1 MSDHSILVDSRTFGK
16 GAQKEQLY
24 SLFRAYSLEPTFLS
38 MEDAAEIIGEFDGLI
53 VGTSKV
59 THNIFAKARRLK
71 VIVKYGVGIDNID
84 TIAARKYG
92 VKILNLP
99 GINSLAVAELALG
112 LMLAAARNIA
122 KGDRELRN
130 GNYEG
135 FVGTS
140 VIGKV
145 LGIIGTGS
153 IGCAFTQM
161 VSGLGMTVLGYDIIH
176 NPSFTNYGGK
186 YVTLDHLLKS
196 ADFVSL
202 HLPLTQQTIHFMDR
216 EKLGCMKKSAFLINT
231 SRGKAVDENA
241 LIEVLAA
248 GQIAGAALDVFENE
262 PPALKDLFKMEN
274 VVVTPHIGAYT
285 NETLRRMDEACISA
299 LSSALQDNE
308 KKEITH

>member
-24 SLFRAYSLEPTFLS
+24 SLFHAYSLKPTFLS
-38 MEDAAEIIGEFDGLI
+38 MEDAAEIISEFDGLI

-59 THNIFAKARRLK
+59 TRNIFAKARRLR

-84 TIAARKYG
+84 TIAASKYG

-112 LMLAAARNIA
+112 LMLAVARNIV

-130 GNYEG
+130 GNREE
-135 FVGTS
+135 FIGTS
-140 VIGKV
+140 VIGKA
-145 LGIIGTGS
+145 LGVIGTGS
-153 IGCAFTQM
+153 IGCALTKM

-176 NPSFTNYGGK
+176 NPSFTNYGGE

-216 EKLGCMKKSAFLINT
+216 EKLGYMKKSAFLINT
-231 SRGKAVDENA
+231 SRGKVVDENT

-262 PPALKDLFKMEN
+262 PPALKDLFKMEY
-274 VVVTPHIGAYT
+274 VVVTPHIGAHT

-299 LSSALQDNE
+299 LSIALQDDK
-308 KKEITH
+308 KKEITR